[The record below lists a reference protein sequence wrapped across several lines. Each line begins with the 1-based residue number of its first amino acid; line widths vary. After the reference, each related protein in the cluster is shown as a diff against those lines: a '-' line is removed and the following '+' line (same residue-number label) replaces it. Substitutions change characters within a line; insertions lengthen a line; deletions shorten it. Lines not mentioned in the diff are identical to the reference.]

1 MAAFNRVILV
11 GNLTRDPELKYTPSG
26 QQLAKFGLAVSRSFS
41 KTNETDFFNI
51 VAWGKLA
58 EICGQ
63 YLHKGK
69 QVLIEGEIHTRTYET
84 QEGQKRSAVDIR
96 ANNML
101 MLGSR
106 KDSEGYSKGSS
117 ASGGYGSAPSGSSS
131 SRVEELDVNDLG
143 VDEFDAEDMPF

>member
-26 QQLAKFGLAVSRSFS
+26 QQLAKFGLAVSRAFS

-84 QEGQKRSAVDIR
+84 QEGQKRSAVDIK

-101 MLGSR
+101 MLGSK
-106 KDSEGYSKGSS
+106 KDSEGYSKAG
-117 ASGGYGSAPSGSSS
+117 SGGYGSAPSAGS

>member
-1 MAAFNRVILV
+1 MAGFNRVILV
-11 GNLTRDPELKYTPSG
+11 GNLTKDPEIKYTPSG
-26 QQLAKFGLAVSRSFS
+26 QQLAKFGLAVSRAFS

-69 QVLIEGEIHTRTYET
+69 QVLIEGEIQTRTYET
-84 QEGQKRSAVDIR
+84 QEGQKRYTFDIR
-96 ANNML
+96 ANNMQ
-101 MLGSR
+101 MLGSKR
-106 KDSEGYSKGSS
+106 DSEGYSKPGPS
-117 ASGGYGSAPSGSSS
+117 AGYGSAPQSGSSAKI
-131 SRVEELDVNDLG
+131 EELNVNDLG